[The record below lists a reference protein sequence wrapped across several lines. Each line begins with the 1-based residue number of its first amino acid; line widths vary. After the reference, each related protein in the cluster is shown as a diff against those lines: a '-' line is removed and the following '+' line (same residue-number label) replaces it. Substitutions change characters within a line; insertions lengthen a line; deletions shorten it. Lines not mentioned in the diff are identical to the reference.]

1 MSDCFR
7 VISALEE
14 HASRINKEQ
23 ILEAEAVSD
32 NTELFDGMRM
42 ALDALITFGVRQ
54 VPVKK
59 DTDPQTSPT
68 GLHWDAFALQVQAL
82 IDRRATGHAARDLV
96 EHLMMCATVQQWNG
110 WYRRILIKDLRCGV
124 SEKTVNKVLKLFP
137 GIAPV
142 PVFECQLAHDG
153 ANHEKKIVG
162 KKILQP
168 KLDGVRCL
176 TVVDYA
182 NRTVTQFSRNG
193 KELVNFG
200 HITTAILD
208 NIDALGRSY
217 VLDGEIVS
225 NNFQDLMKQVHR
237 KDDIQAED
245 AKLMLFDIIPL
256 SEFRRGQSVLGQSRR
271 LNLLNSL
278 RPVFDMIGHV
288 ELVPW
293 QEVDLDDYVGQM
305 IFKQYMT
312 DAVKNGFEG
321 IMIKDTDAPYECK
334 RSHAWLKQKPFIE
347 VSLEITDV
355 EEGTGRNAGRLGALV
370 CSGVDDGRSIQ
381 VNVGSGFSDADRD
394 EFWSGRDSLTGQVVE
409 VRADAVTQN
418 QDGTYSLRFPR
429 FLKFR
434 GFRAGEK
441 L

>member
-23 ILEAEAVSD
+23 ILEAEAVLD
-32 NTELFDGMRM
+32 NTELFAGMRM

-82 IDRRATGHAARDLV
+82 IDRSATGHAARDLV
-96 EHLMMCATVQQWNG
+96 EHLMFCSTVQQWNG

-124 SEKTVNKVLKLFP
+124 SEKTVNKVLKAFP
-137 GIAPV
+137 GIASV

-153 ANHEKKIVG
+153 ANHEKKIAG
-162 KKILQP
+162 RKILQP

-193 KELVNFG
+193 KELPNFT
-200 HITTAILD
+200 HITSAILE
-208 NIDALGRSY
+208 NIDLLGRSY
-217 VLDGEIVS
+217 VLDGEVVS

-237 KDDIQAED
+237 KDDVQAAD
-245 AKLMLFDIIPL
+245 ARLALFDIVPL
-256 SEFRRGQSVLGQSRR
+256 SEFRRGESVLGQSRR
-271 LNLLNSL
+271 FNLLNSL
-278 RPVFDMIGHV
+278 RPAFDKMGHIDI
-288 ELVPW
+288 LPW
-293 QEVDLDDYVGQM
+293 QEVDLDDYIGQL

-312 DAVKNGFEG
+312 DSVKNGYEG
-321 IMIKDTDAPYECK
+321 IMIKDADAPYECK

-381 VNVGSGFSDADRD
+381 VNVGSGFSDVDRD
-394 EFWSGRDSLTGQVVE
+394 EFWSGRDSLAGQVVE

>member
-7 VISALEE
+7 IISALEE

-32 NTELFDGMRM
+32 NTELFAGMRM

-96 EHLMMCATVQQWNG
+96 EHLMFCSTVQQWNG

-124 SEKTVNKVLKLFP
+124 SEKTVNKVLKAFP
-137 GIAPV
+137 GIASV

-153 ANHEKKIVG
+153 ANHEKKIAG
-162 KKILQP
+162 RKILQP

-193 KELVNFG
+193 KELPNFT
-200 HITTAILD
+200 HITSTILE
-208 NIDALGRSY
+208 NIDLLGRSY
-217 VLDGEIVS
+217 VLDGEVVS
-225 NNFQDLMKQVHR
+225 DNFQDLMKQVHR
-237 KDDIQAED
+237 KDDVQAED
-245 AKLMLFDIIPL
+245 ARLALFDIVPL
-256 SEFRRGQSVLGQSRR
+256 SEFRRGESVLGQSRR
-271 LNLLNSL
+271 FNLLNSL
-278 RPVFDMIGHV
+278 RPAFDKMGHIDI
-288 ELVPW
+288 LPW
-293 QEVDLDDYVGQM
+293 QEVDLDDYIGQL

-312 DAVKNGFEG
+312 DSVKNGYEG
-321 IMIKDTDAPYECK
+321 IMIKDVDAPYECK

-355 EEGTGRNAGRLGALV
+355 EEGTGRNTGRLGALV

-394 EFWSGRDSLTGQVVE
+394 EFWSGRDSLIGQVVE

-418 QDGTYSLRFPR
+418 QDSTYSLRFPR

>member
-7 VISALEE
+7 VIAALEE
-14 HASRINKEQ
+14 HSSRINKEQ
-23 ILEAEAVSD
+23 ILEAEAVAD
-32 NTELFDGMRM
+32 NIELFAGMRM
-42 ALDALITFGVRQ
+42 ALDALITFGVKQ

-59 DTDPQTSPT
+59 STDPQLSPT
-68 GLHWDAFALQVQAL
+68 GLNWVAFEHQVRAL
-82 IDRRATGHAARDLV
+82 IHRHITGHAARDLV
-96 EHLMMCATVQQWNG
+96 EQLMLSATEQQWNG

-124 SEKTVNKVLKLFP
+124 TEKTVNKVLKVFP

-176 TVVDYA
+176 TVVDYN

-193 KELVNFG
+193 KELVNFS
-200 HITTAILD
+200 HITAAILD
-208 NIDALGRSY
+208 NIDLLGRSY
-217 VLDGEIVS
+217 VLDGEVVS

-237 KDDIQAED
+237 KDDVQAED
-245 AKLMLFDIIPL
+245 ARLALFDIVPL
-256 SEFRRGQSVLGQSRR
+256 SEFQRGESVLGQSHRFK
-271 LNLLNSL
+271 LLDSL
-278 RPVFDMIGHV
+278 RTVFDSMKHV
-288 ELVPW
+288 DLVPW
-293 QEVDLDDYVGQM
+293 QEVNLDDYVGQM
-305 IFKQYMT
+305 VFKQYMT
-312 DAVKNGFEG
+312 DAVESGYEG
-321 IMIKDTDAPYECK
+321 IMIKDVNAVYECK

-347 VSLEITDV
+347 VSLEIVDV
-355 EEGTGRNAGRLGALV
+355 EEGTGRNAGCLGALV
-370 CSGVDDGRSIQ
+370 CSGVDDGRSIR

-434 GFRAGEK
+434 GFQIGEK
-441 L
+441 I

>member
-7 VISALEE
+7 VIAALEE
-14 HASRINKEQ
+14 HTSRINKEQ
-23 ILEAEAVSD
+23 ILEAEAAAN
-32 NTELFDGMRM
+32 NTELFTGMRM
-42 ALDALITFGVRQ
+42 ALDALITFGIKQ

-59 DTDPQTSPT
+59 ATDHQLSTT
-68 GLHWDAFALQVQAL
+68 GLSWLAFEEAVQKL
-82 IDRRATGHAARDLV
+82 IYRNITGHAARDLV
-96 EHLMMCATVQQWNG
+96 EQLMFCATEQQWNG

-124 SEKTVNKVLKLFP
+124 TEKTINKVLKAFP

-142 PVFECQLAHDG
+142 PVFECMLAHDG
-153 ANHEKKIVG
+153 ANHEKKITG
-162 KKILQP
+162 KKLLQP

-176 TVVDYA
+176 TVVDYT

-200 HITTAILD
+200 HITAAILD
-208 NIDALGRSY
+208 NIDMLGRSY
-217 VLDGEIVS
+217 VLDGEVVS

-237 KDDIQAED
+237 KDDVQAED
-245 AKLMLFDIIPL
+245 ARLALFDIVPL
-256 SEFRRGQSVLGQSRR
+256 SEFQRGASIMGQGRRFK
-271 LNLLNSL
+271 LLDSL
-278 RPVFDMIGHV
+278 RPAFDSMKHV
-288 ELVPW
+288 DIVPW

-305 IFKQYMT
+305 VFKQYMT
-312 DAVKNGFEG
+312 NAVEGGYEG
-321 IMIKDTDAPYECK
+321 IMIKDVDALYECK
-334 RSHAWLKQKPFIE
+334 RSHSWLKQKPFIE
-347 VSLEITDV
+347 VSLEIVDV

-370 CSGVDDGRSIQ
+370 CAGVDDGRSIR

-394 EFWSGRDSLTGQVVE
+394 EFWSGRDSLAGQVVE
-409 VRADAVTQN
+409 VRADAITQN

-434 GFRAGEK
+434 GFCAGEK

>member
-23 ILEAEAVSD
+23 ILEAAAVAD
-32 NTELFDGMRM
+32 NTELFAGMRM
-42 ALDALITFGVRQ
+42 ALDALITFGVKQ
-54 VPVKK
+54 VPIKK
-59 DTDPQTSPT
+59 DTDPQLSPT
-68 GLHWDAFALQVQAL
+68 GLNWSAFEQQVQAL
-82 IDRRATGHAARDLV
+82 IHRHITGHAARDLI
-96 EHLMMCATVQQWNG
+96 EQLMLSATEQQWNG

-124 SEKTVNKVLKLFP
+124 SEKTINKVLKAFP
-137 GIAPV
+137 GIPPV

-153 ANHEKKIVG
+153 ANHEKKIAG

-176 TVVDYA
+176 TVVDYE

-200 HITTAILD
+200 HITAAILA

-217 VLDGEIVS
+217 VLDGEVVS

-237 KDDIQAED
+237 KDDVQAAD
-245 AKLMLFDIIPL
+245 ARLALFDIVPL
-256 SEFRRGQSVLGQSRR
+256 SEFRRGESVLGQGRR
-271 LNLLNSL
+271 FKLLNSF
-278 RPVFDMIGHV
+278 RPAFDEMGHIDI
-288 ELVPW
+288 LPW
-293 QEVDLDDYVGQM
+293 QEVDLDDYVGQLV
-305 IFKQYMT
+305 FKQYMT
-312 DAVKNGFEG
+312 DAVNAGHEG
-321 IMIKDTDAPYECK
+321 IMIKDVDAVYECK

-347 VSLEITDV
+347 VSLEIVDV
-355 EEGTGRNAGRLGALV
+355 EEGTGKNAGRLGALV
-370 CSGVDDGRSIQ
+370 CAGVDDGRSIQ
-381 VNVGSGFSDADRD
+381 VNVGSGLSDHDRD
-394 EFWSGRDSLTGQVVE
+394 EFWSGRDSLAGQVVE